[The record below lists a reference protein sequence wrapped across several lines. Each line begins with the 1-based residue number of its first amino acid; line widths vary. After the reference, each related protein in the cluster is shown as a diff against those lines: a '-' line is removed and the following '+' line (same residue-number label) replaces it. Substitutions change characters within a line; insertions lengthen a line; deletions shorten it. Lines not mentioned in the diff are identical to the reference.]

1 MLLKVYPENPA
12 PRHISMIVEC
22 LKNDG
27 VIIYPTD
34 TVYGIGCDINST
46 KAINKVCQI
55 LNKRPDKSNFSFI
68 CKDITDVSNYA
79 HQIDNTTFKAMR
91 RALPGPYTF
100 ILHAKSIVPKLFKSN
115 KKTVGV
121 RVPDNN
127 ICLQIV
133 TALGNP
139 IMTNSIYDENEIV
152 EYTTDPSLIHDKFG
166 HLVDFVIDG
175 GFGKNIPSTI
185 IDCTGEVP
193 EIIREGAGTSEIF

>member
-12 PRHISMIVEC
+12 PRHIEMIVDC

-46 KAINKVCQI
+46 KAINRVCQI
-55 LNKRPDKSNFSFI
+55 LGKRPDKSNFSFI
-68 CKDITDVSNYA
+68 CKDLNDVSNYA
-79 HQIDNTTFKAMR
+79 AQIDNTTFKAMK

-121 RVPDNN
+121 RIPDNN
-127 ICLQIV
+127 ICYEIV
-133 TALGNP
+133 KALGNP

-152 EYTTDPSLIHDKFG
+152 EYTTDPSLIHDKFEK
-166 HLVDFVIDG
+166 LVDIVIDG
-175 GFGKNIPSTI
+175 GFGNNVPSTI
-185 IDCTGEVP
+185 IDCTGAVP
-193 EIIREGAGTSEIF
+193 EIIREGAGSPEIF